1 MMKNTLKTL
10 SRFAV
15 CLMMIGA
22 VACSDDEPGGGGP
35 GGGEGGGGE
44 GEGGGPST
52 PELTEGI
59 SAEGYYKGDTYEK
72 GTGNYWINFVSE
84 DMEYDSEED
93 TYYGPGFILCVDFN
107 SVLASNPDLAVPQSG
122 PYTIGESTDYPAF
135 SINSD
140 SYDTYL
146 NRYDANG
153 NMTETSFTA
162 GTMDIAYENGIYTI
176 ECKMTTVDEEEY
188 EFTYVG
194 PIPFYNR
201 TGEGEMSNL
210 TDNVEISGLTQ
221 GMALY
226 EPEAFTTTSDLYI
239 VILAGEDYDLE
250 TNFGQADALQI
261 SFNVTPGS
269 NDGIPTGTYTI
280 VDMNEVD
287 DLEPETAIA
296 GLYDFGGYYGT
307 WYYSTGKHIESAM
320 KEGTVEIENEGLD
333 FYTIDA
339 TFKDG
344 YGHQVKASYSG
355 KLQLATVEYDRL
367 CPVTGIV
374 NRTLGIRAARNFP
387 DSLFF
392 LAFSRRK
399 LRGADTVL
407 TPLGVTARMRGM
419 AEVRTLFPRPCGKIG
434 FDAGRSES
442 CRCGR
447 ESPGSGQSSRRP
459 LWYRRSS
466 SPCS

>member
-59 SAEGYYKGDTYEK
+59 SAEGYYKGDAYEK

-84 DMEYDSEED
+84 DMEYDNEED

-122 PYTIGESTDYPAF
+122 SYTIGESADYPAF

-153 NMTETSFTA
+153 NVTETSFTA
-162 GTMDIAYENGIYTI
+162 GTMEIAYEDGVYTI
-176 ECKMTTVDEEEY
+176 ECKMTTESEEEY

-201 TGEGEMSNL
+201 AGEGEMSNL

-226 EPEAFTTTSDLYI
+226 EPEAFTTTSDLYM

-261 SFNVTPGS
+261 SVNVTPGS

-296 GLYDFGGYYGT
+296 GLYEYGGYYGT

-333 FYTIDA
+333 FYTTTLRSRTVRPSGEGQLQRKAAVRYRRVLIDS
-339 TFKDG
+339 
-344 YGHQVKASYSG
+344 VS
-355 KLQLATVEYDRL
+355 
-367 CPVTGIV
+367 P
-374 NRTLGIRAARNFP
+374 
-387 DSLFF
+387 
-392 LAFSRRK
+392 
-399 LRGADTVL
+399 LRGL
-407 TPLGVTARMRGM
+407 QI
-419 AEVRTLFPRPCGKIG
+419 E
-434 FDAGRSES
+434 RSE
-442 CRCGR
+442 
-447 ESPGSGQSSRRP
+447 
-459 LWYRRSS
+459 
-466 SPCS
+466 

>member
-1 MMKNTLKTL
+1 MMKNTLQTL

-59 SAEGYYKGDTYEK
+59 SAEGYYKGDAYEK

-84 DMEYDSEED
+84 DMEYDNEED
-93 TYYGPGFILCVDFN
+93 TYYGPGFILCVDFT

-122 PYTIGESTDYPAF
+122 PYTIGESADYSAF

-153 NMTETSFTA
+153 NVTETSFTA

-226 EPEAFTTTSDLYI
+226 EPEAFTTTSDLYM
-239 VILAGEDYDLE
+239 VILAGEDY
-250 TNFGQADALQI
+250 AL
-261 SFNVTPGS
+261 
-269 NDGIPTGTYTI
+269 
-280 VDMNEVD
+280 
-287 DLEPETAIA
+287 
-296 GLYDFGGYYGT
+296 
-307 WYYSTGKHIESAM
+307 
-320 KEGTVEIENEGLD
+320 
-333 FYTIDA
+333 
-339 TFKDG
+339 
-344 YGHQVKASYSG
+344 
-355 KLQLATVEYDRL
+355 
-367 CPVTGIV
+367 
-374 NRTLGIRAARNFP
+374 
-387 DSLFF
+387 
-392 LAFSRRK
+392 
-399 LRGADTVL
+399 
-407 TPLGVTARMRGM
+407 
-419 AEVRTLFPRPCGKIG
+419 
-434 FDAGRSES
+434 
-442 CRCGR
+442 
-447 ESPGSGQSSRRP
+447 
-459 LWYRRSS
+459 
-466 SPCS
+466 

>member
-59 SAEGYYKGDTYEK
+59 SAEGYYKGDAYEK

-84 DMEYDSEED
+84 DMEYDNEED

-122 PYTIGESTDYPAF
+122 PYTIGESADYSAF

-153 NMTETSFTA
+153 NVTETSFTA
-162 GTMDIAYENGIYTI
+162 GTMGIAYENGIYTI

-226 EPEAFTTTSDLYI
+226 EPEAFTTTSDLYM

-261 SFNVTPGS
+261 SVNVTPGS

-296 GLYDFGGYYGT
+296 GLYEYGGYYGT

-333 FYTIDA
+333 FYTINA

-355 KLQLATVEYDRL
+355 KLLFATVEY
-367 CPVTGIV
+367 
-374 NRTLGIRAARNFP
+374 
-387 DSLFF
+387 
-392 LAFSRRK
+392 
-399 LRGADTVL
+399 
-407 TPLGVTARMRGM
+407 
-419 AEVRTLFPRPCGKIG
+419 
-434 FDAGRSES
+434 
-442 CRCGR
+442 
-447 ESPGSGQSSRRP
+447 
-459 LWYRRSS
+459 
-466 SPCS
+466 